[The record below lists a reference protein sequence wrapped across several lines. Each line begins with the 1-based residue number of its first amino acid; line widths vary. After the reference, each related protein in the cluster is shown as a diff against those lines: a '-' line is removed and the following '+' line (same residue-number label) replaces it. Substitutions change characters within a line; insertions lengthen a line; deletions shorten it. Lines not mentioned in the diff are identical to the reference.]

1 MKEDIRKEIISIRN
15 KTLNKKKKST
25 IIVDK
30 ILNLDFYKKSNVI
43 ALYNSLP
50 NEVDISYLIDKSL
63 NNKIVLL
70 PRVNNDILEF
80 IIINKDTKY
89 IKSSFNVLEPIGT
102 IYHDKIDLIIVPGV
116 SFDKKLNRLGYGKGF
131 YDKYLSNNNSYKVGV
146 CFSNQIVNELP
157 SCEHDIKMDM
167 VITEKEVYK

>member
-1 MKEDIRKEIISIRN
+1 MKDDIRKDIISIR
-15 KTLNKKKKST
+15 KKITNKKKKST

-30 ILNLDFYKKSNVI
+30 IINLDIYNKSRVI

-70 PRVNNDILEF
+70 PRVYNDKMEF
-80 IIINKDTKY
+80 IVINKDTKY
-89 IKSSFNVLEPIGT
+89 IKSSFNVLEPIGN
-102 IYHDKIDLIIVPGV
+102 IYHGNIDLVIVPGV
-116 SFDKKLNRLGYGKGF
+116 SFDKKLNRLGYGKGY
-131 YDKYLSNNNSYKVGV
+131 YDKYLKNINCYKVGI
-146 CFSNQIVNELP
+146 CFSNQIISKLP
-157 SCEHDIKMDM
+157 CMKHDIKMDM